1 MNRLSDT
8 HPNAARVQLE
18 LMRAAGHERRSG
30 LMNQYS
36 RDLIRASRLRL
47 LQKHQGNE
55 FEAKLEWIKLQYGT
69 ELEQRIR
76 AFLVGQNGR

>member
-1 MNRLSDT
+1 MALTDT

-18 LMRAAGHERRSG
+18 LMRAAGHERRSA

-36 RDLIRASRLRL
+36 QELIRTSRLRL

-55 FEAKLEWIKLQYGT
+55 LEAKLEWVRIQYGAD
-69 ELEQRIR
+69 LEQKVR
-76 AFLVGQNGR
+76 AFLVGQNGC

>member
-18 LMRAAGHERRSG
+18 LMRIAGHERRSD

-36 RDLIRASRLRL
+36 QELIRASRLRL
-47 LQKHQGNE
+47 LHKHQGNE
-55 FEAKLEWIKLQYGT
+55 LEAKLEWVRLQYGT
-69 ELEQRIR
+69 DLGQKVR
-76 AFLVGQNGR
+76 AYLAGQNGC

>member
-1 MNRLSDT
+1 MVLSDT

-18 LMRAAGHERRSG
+18 LMRAAGHARRTE

-36 RDLIRASRLRL
+36 QELIRASQLRL

-55 FEAKLEWIKLQYGT
+55 FEAKLEWVRIQYGVN
-69 ELEQRIR
+69 LEQKLR
-76 AFLVGQNGR
+76 AYLAGQNGC